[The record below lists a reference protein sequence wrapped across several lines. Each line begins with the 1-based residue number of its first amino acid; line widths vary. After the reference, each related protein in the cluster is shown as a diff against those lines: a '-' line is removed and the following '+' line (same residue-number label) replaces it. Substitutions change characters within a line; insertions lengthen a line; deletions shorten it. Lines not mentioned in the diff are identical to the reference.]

1 MTPDSF
7 SQAREPG
14 PPIRATDRDR
24 DAAIGV
30 LQASYSVGRLT
41 SAEHE
46 ARVGQAL
53 SARTYAQ
60 LDALIADL
68 PGRPGYP
75 DAPGVPQPRRTN
87 GLAVAALICGVA
99 QPFTGGLTT
108 LPAIAL
114 GHIAR
119 GQIRRTGEDG
129 RGMATWGLALGWAGL
144 AVVVLAVIG
153 FVAVIGMLAGSAT
166 GH

>member
-1 MTPDSF
+1 
-7 SQAREPG
+7 
-14 PPIRATDRDR
+14 
-24 DAAIGV
+24 
-30 LQASYSVGRLT
+30 
-41 SAEHE
+41 
-46 ARVGQAL
+46 
-53 SARTYAQ
+53 
-60 LDALIADL
+60 
-68 PGRPGYP
+68 
-75 DAPGVPQPRRTN
+75 VPQPRRTN